1 MLGLQGR
8 PAMLFVIIAYPQTMG
23 TTVGPVTVKHTSVVS
38 LTHES
43 VNSSWGLKI
52 SNNPSHT

>member
-1 MLGLQGR
+1 
-8 PAMLFVIIAYPQTMG
+8 MLFVIIAYPQTMG